1 MDYKVFYRKYRPK
14 NFDEL
19 VGQDKIKDVLVN
31 SIRLNKIAH
40 AYIFTGPRGTG
51 KTSTAKIFAKTLNCI
66 NNSNGLSCDI
76 CDMCNSY
83 NESAD
88 IIEIDAASNN
98 GVEEIRSLRDS
109 VKIAP
114 YNSKYK
120 VYIID
125 EVHMLSNSAWNAFL
139 KTLEEPPSHVIFILA
154 TTEINKIPDTV
165 MSRCQRFDFSKIPEN
180 LMISHL
186 SKICKI
192 ENINITNDALSEIE
206 KLSNGCLRD
215 ALSYLDKISKFDT
228 EITLDL
234 IESNFGVLNT
244 KKLESL
250 YNAIKL
256 GNTND
261 VNKLLD
267 DISVSGITPLNFI
280 NDFVEYLLNKIITG
294 NNIDLTKVKFMK
306 DLIFRLNNIIITFNS
321 VVNPFTL
328 IKVELISLN
337 YFPGNNYVDI
347 SQSDT
352 KILQKDVNV
361 SVKEE
366 IKNDN
371 NQDVNKLEKDLVKT
385 EIIKDEISNNNL
397 SVSKVKDIRINNSFV
412 DAAKELKVEFISNWK
427 KLINKLNV
435 ENDYNILGYIEN
447 ANVMVVSKTNT
458 LFAFNKESEA
468 IIFNNNIGVIEDK
481 YNELNSTCYKFIAI
495 SNDEW
500 NVEKAK
506 FINNK
511 ERKYEYIDEVKSED
525 RIEIKNLA
533 EDIFGNDI
541 IEIR

>member
-14 NFDEL
+14 NFEEL
-19 VGQDKIKDVLVN
+19 VGQDSIKDVLVN
-31 SIRLNKIAH
+31 SIKLNRIAH

-66 NNSNGLSCDI
+66 NNTNGISCDN

-165 MSRCQRFDFSKIPEN
+165 MSRCQRFDFSKIPEK
-180 LMISHL
+180 LMIEHL
-186 SKICKI
+186 LKICKT
-192 ENINITNDALSEIE
+192 ENINVTDDALKEIE
-206 KLSNGCLRD
+206 KMSNGCLRD

-234 IESNFGVLNT
+234 IEQNFGVLNT
-244 KKLESL
+244 HKLENL
-250 YNAIKL
+250 YNAIEL
-256 GNTND
+256 GNVTD
-261 VNKLLD
+261 VNKLLN

-294 NNIDLTKVKFMK
+294 YNIDLNKVKFIK
-306 DLIFRLNNIIITFNS
+306 DLIFRLNNIIINFNS

-337 YFPGNNYVDI
+337 YFPGNNFVDI
-347 SQSDT
+347 SQKEVEVVKT
-352 KILQKDVNV
+352 DVNIETKENIIEEKTPVSKIIKKEEEVKEITNNQV
-361 SVKEE
+361 SVNKTKE
-366 IKNDN
+366 
-371 NQDVNKLEKDLVKT
+371 
-385 EIIKDEISNNNL
+385 
-397 SVSKVKDIRINNSFV
+397 IRVNNSFV
-412 DAAKELKVEFISNWK
+412 DAAKELKIEFINNWK
-427 KLINKLNV
+427 KLLDKLNI
-435 ENDYNILGYIEN
+435 ESDYNILGYIEN

-458 LFAFNKESEA
+458 LFAFEKESEA
-468 IIFNNNIGVIEDK
+468 IIFNNNINIIEDK
-481 YNELNSTCYKFIAI
+481 YNELNSTNYKFIAL
-495 SNDEW
+495 SKEEW
-500 NVEKAK
+500 NVEKTK

-511 ERKYEYIDEVKSED
+511 DKKYEYIEEVEDEESFEAKD
-525 RIEIKNLA
+525 LA

>member
-14 NFDEL
+14 NFEEL
-19 VGQDKIKDVLVN
+19 VGQDSIKDVLVN
-31 SIRLNKIAH
+31 SIKLNRIAH

-66 NNSNGLSCDI
+66 NNTNGISCDN

-165 MSRCQRFDFSKIPEN
+165 MSRCQRFDFSKIPEK
-180 LMISHL
+180 LMIEHL
-186 SKICKI
+186 LKICKT
-192 ENINITNDALSEIE
+192 ENINVTDDALKEIE
-206 KLSNGCLRD
+206 KMSNGCLRD

-234 IESNFGVLNT
+234 IEQNFGVLNT
-244 KKLESL
+244 HKLENL
-250 YNAIKL
+250 YNAIEL
-256 GNTND
+256 GNVTD
-261 VNKLLD
+261 VNKLLN

-294 NNIDLTKVKFMK
+294 YNIDLNKVKFIK
-306 DLIFRLNNIIITFNS
+306 DLIFRLNNIIINFNS

-337 YFPGNNYVDI
+337 YFPGNNFVDI
-347 SQSDT
+347 SQKEVEVVKT
-352 KILQKDVNV
+352 DVNIETKENIIEEKTPVSKIIKKEEEVKEITNNQV
-361 SVKEE
+361 SVNKTKE
-366 IKNDN
+366 
-371 NQDVNKLEKDLVKT
+371 
-385 EIIKDEISNNNL
+385 
-397 SVSKVKDIRINNSFV
+397 IRVNNSFV
-412 DAAKELKVEFISNWK
+412 DAAKELKIEFINNWK
-427 KLINKLNV
+427 KLLDKLNI
-435 ENDYNILGYIEN
+435 ESDYNILGYIEN

-458 LFAFNKESEA
+458 LFAFEKESEA
-468 IIFNNNIGVIEDK
+468 IIFNNNINIIEDK
-481 YNELNSTCYKFIAI
+481 YNELNSTNYKFIAL
-495 SNDEW
+495 SNEEW
-500 NVEKAK
+500 NVEKTK

-511 ERKYEYIDEVKSED
+511 DKKYEYIEELKKEESFEAKD
-525 RIEIKNLA
+525 LA